1 MLFCSK
7 KFSYWI
13 AILKLIAVECIN
25 FYGIAYDVVEF
36 DFSKVYITISV
47 HVLVDTLLNYFNQ
60 ITIL

>member
-1 MLFCSK
+1 MYRTCCCVMYVILFQKDFLLNCYFKVDS
-7 KFSYWI
+7 
-13 AILKLIAVECIN
+13 
-25 FYGIAYDVVEF
+25 GIVEF